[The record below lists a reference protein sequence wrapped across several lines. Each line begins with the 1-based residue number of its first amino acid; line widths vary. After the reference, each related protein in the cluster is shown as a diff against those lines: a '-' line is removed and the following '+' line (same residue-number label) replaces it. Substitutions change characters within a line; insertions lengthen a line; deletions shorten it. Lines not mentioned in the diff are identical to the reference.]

1 MVAQAVPTYTMRIFK
16 IPQALCDTINSTLT
30 KYWQSQTKDEK
41 KIHRINWRMLC
52 NPKDRSGMGFR
63 DVQAFN
69 LALLAKQ
76 AWRLIHNT
84 HSLFVSRL
92 CYCLLM
98 YGSLSTLSPCFGLNF
113 NKVLFFISKKK
124 NIYIYIYIFI

>member
-1 MVAQAVPTYTMRIFK
+1 
-16 IPQALCDTINSTLT
+16 
-30 KYWQSQTKDEK
+30 
-41 KIHRINWRMLC
+41 MLC
-52 NPKDRSGMGFR
+52 NPKDWSGMGFR

-113 NKVLFFISKKK
+113 NKVLSFISK
-124 NIYIYIYIFI
+124 IYIYIYKYIFIWSTLYWLFFFFLKYFIVYTSNYSLNPLILNPQVQTLKVELVVNSS

>member
-1 MVAQAVPTYTMRIFK
+1 
-16 IPQALCDTINSTLT
+16 
-30 KYWQSQTKDEK
+30 
-41 KIHRINWRMLC
+41 MLC

-113 NKVLFFISKKK
+113 NKVLSFIS
-124 NIYIYIYIFI
+124 NIYIYIYKYIFIWSTLYWLFFFFLKYFIVYTSNYSLNPLILNPQVQTLKVELVVNSS

>member
-1 MVAQAVPTYTMRIFK
+1 
-16 IPQALCDTINSTLT
+16 
-30 KYWQSQTKDEK
+30 
-41 KIHRINWRMLC
+41 MLC

-113 NKVLFFISKKK
+113 NKVLSFIS
-124 NIYIYIYIFI
+124 NIYIYINIYSSEVLYTGSFFFFLKYFIVYTSNYSLNPLILNPQVQTLKVELVVNSL